1 MVNEWIE
8 RLRSQLAARSDRE
21 RQVLAVGGMLLLI
34 LLGYGLVYE
43 PLRQARIKLAERLPA
58 QRAELRLMRV
68 QAAEIERLRTHMGAA
83 GKGSLEQ
90 KIKSSA
96 AAFNLG
102 EAFTRFT
109 ALTQDQIQL
118 STRPLPTGSWTEW
131 LADLERQGV
140 SVIRCRITTSDQ
152 IGLAS
157 LELTLAGRLR

>member
-1 MVNEWIE
+1 MLNEWIE
-8 RLRSQLAARSDRE
+8 RLRAQLAVRSARE
-21 RQVLAVGGMLLLI
+21 RLVLAVGGLVLLV
-34 LLGYGLVYE
+34 LLGYGAVYE
-43 PLRQARIKLAERLPA
+43 PMRQARIKLAERLPT

-90 KIKSSA
+90 RIKSSA

-102 EAFTRFT
+102 EAFTHFT
-109 ALTQDQIQL
+109 ALTPEQIQL
-118 STRPLPTGSWTEW
+118 STQPLPTGSWIDW

-140 SVIRCRITTSDQ
+140 SVVRCRITASDQ

-157 LELTLAGRLR
+157 LDLTLTGGRR